1 MQFNQSEIKDLTAVI
16 TMTVE
21 PADYQEKV
29 QKELI
34 NIRKKANIPGFRPGM
49 APKGMLQKMYGKSIL
64 AEVINKVIG
73 EGLNKYIE
81 ENNLNLLGDP
91 LPNEELTP
99 QMDLDTQDTF
109 SFAFDIAVAP
119 EFDALLNGKN
129 KITNYTITVTDEM
142 VENQVNSYAQRFGD
156 YVQAETVVEG
166 DVVKG
171 LLTEQKENGIVK
183 ENGMLT
189 PAYMQD
195 KEQAALF
202 VGAKVGD
209 VITFNPTKAYGNTVE
224 VSSMLGI
231 TKEEA
236 EALTSD
242 FTFELQGITR
252 HQAAAIDGELFAKV
266 YGENNVADEA
276 DFRARIKAEIEENM
290 AEDAKYKFGL
300 DAKAAVMKKMAKV
313 EFPEAFL
320 KRWVKATN
328 EKITEEELE
337 KDFPAMLDEL
347 RWHLAKDQLCKH
359 FNIQVEKEDVEA
371 YAKQVAK
378 MQFMQYGLMHV
389 EDSYLANY
397 AEQILKDEKQLRG
410 IVERVAD
417 NKVYEALKGV
427 AKIEEKEISHEE
439 FGKLFA

>member
-1 MQFNQSEIKDLTAVI
+1 MQINQTEIKDLTAVI

-21 PADYQEKV
+21 PVDYQEAVK
-29 QKELI
+29 KELI

-64 AEVINKVIG
+64 AEVINKLIG
-73 EGLNKYIE
+73 ENLNKYIE
-81 ENNLNLLGDP
+81 EQNLNLLGDP

-109 SFAFDIAVAP
+109 VFAFDIAVAP

-129 KITNYTITVTDEM
+129 KVPYYTITVTDEM
-142 VENQVNSYAQRFGD
+142 VENQVMSYAQRFGE
-156 YVQAETVVEG
+156 YVNVEAVEET
-166 DVVKG
+166 DLVKG
-171 LLTEQKENGIVK
+171 VLTEQKENGIVN

-189 PAYMQD
+189 PAYMTD

-202 VGAKVGD
+202 AGAKVGD
-209 VITFNPTKAYGNTVE
+209 IITFNPTKAFASSVE

-231 TKEEA
+231 SKEEA
-236 EALTSD
+236 EVLTSD
-242 FTFELQGITR
+242 FTLEIKAITR

-290 AEDAKYKFGL
+290 AEDAKYRFGI
-300 DAKAAVMKKMAKV
+300 DVKAAVMKKMVKV

-328 EKITEEELE
+328 EKITDEELE
-337 KDFPAMLDEL
+337 KDFPSMLDEL
-347 RWHLAKDQLCKH
+347 RWHLAKDQLLKH
-359 FNIQVEKEDVEA
+359 FNIQVEREDVEA

-417 NKVYEALKGV
+417 EKVFAALKGV
-427 AKIEEKEISHEE
+427 AKIEEKEISHED

>member
-1 MQFNQSEIKDLTAVI
+1 MQFNQTEIKDLTAVI
-16 TMTVE
+16 TLTVE
-21 PADYQEKV
+21 PADYQEAV

-109 SFAFDIAVAP
+109 VFAFDIAVAP

-142 VENQVNSYAQRFGD
+142 VDNQVKSYAQRFGE
-156 YVQAETVVEG
+156 YVQAEVVEEG

-189 PAYMQD
+189 PAYMSD
-195 KEQAALF
+195 KKQAKLF
-202 VGAKVGD
+202 AGAKVGD
-209 VITFNPTKAYGNTVE
+209 VITFNPTKAYSNSVE

-231 TKEEA
+231 SKEEA

-242 FTFELQGITR
+242 FTFELQGIPISIPDVQNQRQIQLMRQFDLPDEPFLLRLFIHLFRGHGIVQTGF
-252 HQAAAIDGELFAKV
+252 ADGEN
-266 YGENNVADEA
+266 GMGRSS
-276 DFRARIKAEIEENM
+276 RAQLSQRLRRQL
-290 AEDAKYKFGL
+290 G
-300 DAKAAVMKKMAKV
+300 
-313 EFPEAFL
+313 
-320 KRWVKATN
+320 
-328 EKITEEELE
+328 
-337 KDFPAMLDEL
+337 AMLGMDAQ
-347 RWHLAKDQLCKH
+347 RT
-359 FNIQVEKEDVEA
+359 V
-371 YAKQVAK
+371 
-378 MQFMQYGLMHV
+378 
-389 EDSYLANY
+389 
-397 AEQILKDEKQLRG
+397 
-410 IVERVAD
+410 
-417 NKVYEALKGV
+417 
-427 AKIEEKEISHEE
+427 
-439 FGKLFA
+439 

>member
-1 MQFNQSEIKDLTAVI
+1 MQINQSEIKDLTAVI

-21 PADYQEKV
+21 PADYQEAV

-64 AEVINKVIG
+64 AEVINKTIG
-73 EGLNKYIE
+73 ENLNKYIDE
-81 ENNLNLLGDP
+81 QKLNLLGDP

-99 QMDLDTQDTF
+99 EVNFDTQDTF
-109 SFAFDIAVAP
+109 TFCFDIAVAP

-129 KITNYTITVTDEM
+129 KLTQYTITVTDEM
-142 VENQVNSYAQRFGD
+142 VENQVQSYAQRFGD
-156 YVQAETVVEG
+156 YVDAEDVQEG
-166 DVVKG
+166 DIVKG
-171 LLTEQKENGIVK
+171 LITEQKENGIVK
-183 ENGMLT
+183 ENGILN
-189 PAYMQD
+189 PQYMKD
-195 KEQAALF
+195 AEQAKLF
-202 VGAKVGD
+202 AGAKKGD
-209 VITFNPTKAYGNTVE
+209 IITFNPMKAFGSEVE

-231 TKEEA
+231 SKEEA
-236 EALTSD
+236 KELTSD
-242 FTFELQGITR
+242 FTFEIQVITR

-276 DFRARIKAEIEENM
+276 DFRARIKAEIVENM

-300 DAKAAVMKKMAKV
+300 DAKEAVMKKMAKV
-313 EFPEAFL
+313 AFPEAFL

-347 RWHLAKDQLCKH
+347 RWHLAKDQLLKH